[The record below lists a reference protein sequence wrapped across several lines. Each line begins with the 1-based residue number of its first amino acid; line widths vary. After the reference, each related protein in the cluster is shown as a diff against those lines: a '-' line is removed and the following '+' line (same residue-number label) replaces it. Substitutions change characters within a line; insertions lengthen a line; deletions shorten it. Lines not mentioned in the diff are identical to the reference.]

1 MHGENEPITPYRQV
15 YLVDST
21 HYRFKILE
29 QLVFWD
35 VLIKDAVD
43 CLIDQVFPQAQPQ
56 LVPVLQAD
64 LPPLATSPIILE
76 LFSQDWSWIWEASW
90 RRNGPCVWSG
100 GPKYQIL
107 KRIPASN
114 SLKRKM
120 MHRLLFYLMKF
131 SISDQISSHD
141 QWPQIFVNLNL
152 GHSCYTKSGGQS
164 LEGRAIFFFSNS
176 VFIQLSQICCLCPQC
191 VRLSY
196 QIVCSSVSFSLCRSL
211 FV

>member
-1 MHGENEPITPYRQV
+1 MHGEYEPITPYRQV

-43 CLIDQVFPQAQPQ
+43 CLIDQVLPQAQPQ
-56 LVPVLQAD
+56 LVQVLQVD

-100 GPKYQIL
+100 VDPNIKSLNAFLPQIHWKGKWCTDSYFIWWNSLLVIRDHLMTNDLKYLWISTLVTAVIL
-107 KRIPASN
+107 KAEVKVEKGEQYYF
-114 SLKRKM
+114 SLI
-120 MHRLLFYLMKF
+120 LFYQTVTDLLPLPPVREAQLPNCLQLCLF
-131 SISDQISSHD
+131 
-141 QWPQIFVNLNL
+141 L
-152 GHSCYTKSGGQS
+152 S
-164 LEGRAIFFFSNS
+164 L
-176 VFIQLSQICCLCPQC
+176 
-191 VRLSY
+191 
-196 QIVCSSVSFSLCRSL
+196 
-211 FV
+211 

>member
-1 MHGENEPITPYRQV
+1 MNQLPFWQV
-15 YLVDST
+15 YWVDST

-56 LVPVLQAD
+56 LVQVLQAD
-64 LPPLATSPIILE
+64 LPPLVTSPIILE

-100 GPKYQIL
+100 PKYQIL

-120 MHRLLFYLMKF
+120 MHRLLFYLMKV
-131 SISDQISSHD
+131 STCDQRSSHD

-152 GHSCYTKSGGQS
+152 GHSCYTKSGGQN

-176 VFIQLSQICCLCPQC
+176 VLSNCHRFVAFASCEAQLPNCLQLC
-191 VRLSY
+191 L
-196 QIVCSSVSFSLCRSL
+196 SFSL
-211 FV
+211 